1 MREETR
7 RKRNITR
14 WQKSHQP
21 PYGEGLVLNLG
32 SISTKKKAIH
42 MVRNSNNQ
50 KKHLLVCMIYYLNS
64 SNRAIDGVCQID
76 ASTHNTE
83 GSRCRAPFKPKSG
96 QQGDDAAPRSCKPQ
110 ADLKTNHLTRSHNV
124 SQSRW
129 DRTVGTMNE
138 QLHHP
143 SKGPFIGSKG
153 APLQIQPSRLSNWAQ
168 ISKRKSFIRLCKT
181 EEQEK
186 IRTVREQV
194 DSSVFFFYLRI

>member
-1 MREETR
+1 
-7 RKRNITR
+7 
-14 WQKSHQP
+14 
-21 PYGEGLVLNLG
+21 
-32 SISTKKKAIH
+32 
-42 MVRNSNNQ
+42 
-50 KKHLLVCMIYYLNS
+50 MIYYLNS

-153 APLQIQPSRLSNWAQ
+153 APLQIQPSRLSTRAQ
-168 ISKRKSFIRLCKT
+168 INNNKRKRFIKLCKT

-186 IRTVREQV
+186 TKRTVREQV
-194 DSSVFFFYLRI
+194 DSSVFYLRIDLLFFYLHLHLHLSTSTSTNLKQFFSSLVVAGRWFREGGGRFI